1 MSEPY
6 KHWMYNI
13 ETGEGV
19 LFNSRDEYNPEKWV
33 DTPAKCGKLVA
44 EDADVIEPMSE
55 RDYLKEEATKLGLEF
70 ASNIK
75 TDKLKAMIAEAK
87 GE

>member
-6 KHWMYNI
+6 KHWMYNL

-19 LFNSRDEYNPEKWV
+19 LFNSRDEYNPDKWV

-44 EDADVIEPMSE
+44 EDVYVILSE
-55 RDYLKEEATKLGLEF
+55 RDLLKEEATQLGLEF
-70 ASNIK
+70 ASNVK